1 MREIILDT
9 ETTGL
14 DPHEGH
20 RIVEIGCVELVNSI
34 PSGRTWHCYLNPER
48 DMPEQAFSVHGL
60 SNDFLSDK
68 PLFADKADEFLEFV
82 ESAKLVIHNARFDFG
97 FLNAELERSS
107 KPLLTWDRIVDTL
120 ALARRRHP
128 GAPASLDALCRRYG
142 IDLSERDLHGALLD
156 CRLLASV
163 YVELVGG
170 KQARLELAGQGVQH
184 ADRSRSKFSVA
195 PRPTPLPSRLTSDE
209 RDAHRNFIAT
219 LGEDAIWRR
228 YE

>member
-1 MREIILDT
+1 VREIILDT

-14 DPHEGH
+14 DPKDGH

-34 PSGRTWHCYLNPER
+34 PTGRTWHCYLNPER
-48 DMPEQAFSVHGL
+48 EMPEQAFAVHGL
-60 SNDFLSDK
+60 SDDFLGDK
-68 PLFADKADEFLEFV
+68 PLFADKADDFLEFV
-82 ESAKLVIHNARFDFG
+82 ESAMLVIHNAKFDFG
-97 FLNAELERSS
+97 FLNAELECAA

-142 IDLSERDLHGALLD
+142 IDLSGRDLHGALLD

-170 KQARLELAGQGVQH
+170 KQARLELAGNGAPQTDPTQPNVT
-184 ADRSRSKFSVA
+184 VA
-195 PRPTPLPSRLTSDE
+195 PRPTPLAPRLTPE
-209 RDAHRNFIAT
+209 EQDAHRAFIET
-219 LGEDAIWRR
+219 LGDEALWRR
-228 YE
+228 YQ

>member
-1 MREIILDT
+1 M
-9 ETTGL
+9 
-14 DPHEGH
+14 
-20 RIVEIGCVELVNSI
+20 EIGCVELVNSI

-48 DMPEQAFSVHGL
+48 DIPEQAFAVHGL

-68 PLFADKADEFLEFV
+68 PLFADKANEFLEFV

-170 KQARLELAGQGVQH
+170 KQARLELAGQGVQQ
-184 ADRSRSKFSVA
+184 ADRSRSELSVA

-209 RDAHRNFIAT
+209 RDAHRNFVAT